1 METKGKSELVFSQN
15 NCVSER
21 GFVVPV
27 KSVYN
32 TGKFYFIWQNQHYVL
47 SVVCFFSINIDL
59 RVSYLK

>member
-21 GFVVPV
+21 EFVVLM

-32 TGKFYFIWQNQHYVL
+32 TRTFDFIWQNQHYVL
-47 SVVCFFSINIDL
+47 SVVCFL
-59 RVSYLK
+59 A

>member
-21 GFVVPV
+21 GFVVLI

-32 TGKFYFIWQNQHYVL
+32 TSTFDFILQNQHYVL
-47 SVVCFFSINIDL
+47 RVVCFL
-59 RVSYLK
+59 A